1 MPKGWRK
8 NSAPSLKHADV
19 NIKFKL
25 FFINA
30 FLLCNSHGPKAVL
43 CLTAELVRTLREPSS
58 FLAESFTQTLV
69 LTWSPGQTWDCIY
82 SNSRVG
88 RAFSPP
94 TRHSLRNDC
103 GGLCSHEGDH
113 GVTEAKAQ
121 LCDKETQQQS
131 PVRHFFL
138 GPQITRLFQSFM
150 STPRNPSRS
159 QGLRQNT
166 IGVLL
171 IIYTL
176 KYSIFISKTKFSTK
190 SDHTLIFIKTKN
202 LKSKTQKLAK
212 QYYLGNRM
220 WSYMFKCARVRYLS
234 KCGRTCEYALV
245 RYLSECNHTCVSVH
259 VSGTY
264 QKG

>member
-1 MPKGWRK
+1 MGSGHKNNSLQRNVLTRISQCFFGENRRCPRDGERTALPPSNTPMSILNSSSSLSMPFFWVIATPQ
-8 NSAPSLKHADV
+8 SCSL
-19 NIKFKL
+19 
-25 FFINA
+25 
-30 FLLCNSHGPKAVL
+30 PKAD
-43 CLTAELVRTLREPSS
+43 LVRALREPSS
-58 FLAESFTQTLV
+58 FLAGSFTQTLV

-150 STPRNPSRS
+150 STPRNPGRS
-159 QGLRQNT
+159 QCLRQNA
-166 IGVLL
+166 IGVFL

-176 KYSIFISKTKFSTK
+176 KYSMFISKTKFSTK
-190 SDHTLIFIKTKN
+190 SDYILMFYKDQE
-202 LKSKTQKLAK
+202 SKI
-212 QYYLGNRM
+212 
-220 WSYMFKCARVRYLS
+220 
-234 KCGRTCEYALV
+234 
-245 RYLSECNHTCVSVH
+245 
-259 VSGTY
+259 
-264 QKG
+264 